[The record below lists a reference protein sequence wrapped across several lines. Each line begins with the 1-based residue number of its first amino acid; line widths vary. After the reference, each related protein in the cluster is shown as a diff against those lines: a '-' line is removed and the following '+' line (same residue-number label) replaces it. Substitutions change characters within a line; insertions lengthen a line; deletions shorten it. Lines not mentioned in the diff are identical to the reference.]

1 MLLIFC
7 EMRYHS
13 LMRIHNEFLS
23 EKNKKSEK
31 ILTKISYDR
40 NHSIEEKHP
49 HFYEFRFALAVEKR
63 KLNKNLC
70 KFFFL
75 SLSVQHTLFVI
86 WHNVYNEMKMN
97 FYKIPSFNIF
107 HIPYSSVFHFFFV
120 IEYSPFFLAYGR
132 HTLKASHHISLM
144 DHFHHH

>member
-1 MLLIFC
+1 
-7 EMRYHS
+7 MRYHS

-23 EKNKKSEK
+23 EKKSEK

-70 KFFFL
+70 KFFFSLYNIHFL
-75 SLSVQHTLFVI
+75 SSGIMFI
-86 WHNVYNEMKMN
+86 NEMKMN

-120 IEYSPFFLAYGR
+120 IEYSPFFLTHAYGR